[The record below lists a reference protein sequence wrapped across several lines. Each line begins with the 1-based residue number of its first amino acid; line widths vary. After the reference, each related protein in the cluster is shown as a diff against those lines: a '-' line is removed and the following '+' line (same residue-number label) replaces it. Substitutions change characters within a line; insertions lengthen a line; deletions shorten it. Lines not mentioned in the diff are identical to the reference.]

1 MGEMKQKKNDTA
13 IRWVWGIGF
22 VVLPATVEGDGWIW
36 ILLLAVVI
44 VILAGMFREVK
55 TK

>member
-1 MGEMKQKKNDTA
+1 MEPDTKTD
-13 IRWVWGIGF
+13 WVWGIGF

-36 ILLLAVVI
+36 ILLLAVAV
-44 VILAGMFREVK
+44 VILVGMYREVK